1 MAQQQGVTVR
11 RAGVGDAG
19 KIAEFVNRAWRGRAI
34 ADRQR
39 VLERLGNVGFL
50 LAERDGDL
58 VGMLGWQVE
67 NLVVRVF
74 DFLVWPAYEGAAAGR
89 ALFASMEQAA
99 KELQCEVALLF
110 LPRSVPPQTV
120 EFCKTLGY
128 TPQVVASLPQAWRE
142 AAHEGR
148 LGDQDQVFIKKLRA
162 DRVLRPI

>member
-1 MAQQQGVTVR
+1 MR
-11 RAGVGDAG
+11 RAGIGDAE
-19 KIAEFVNRAWRGRAI
+19 KVAAFVNRAWRGRAI
-34 ADRQR
+34 VDKEA
-39 VLERLGNVGFL
+39 VLERVGNVGFL
-50 LAERDGDL
+50 LAERDGEL

-89 ALFASMEQAA
+89 PLFASMEQAA

-110 LPRSVPPQTV
+110 LPRSVSPPTV

-128 TPQVVASLPQAWRE
+128 TPHVVASLPQAWRE
-142 AAHEGR
+142 AAYEGR
-148 LGDQDQVFIKKLRA
+148 LKDDDKVFIKRLRA

>member
-1 MAQQQGVTVR
+1 MAQQQGITVR
-11 RAGVGDAG
+11 RAGVSDADRV
-19 KIAEFVNRAWRGRAI
+19 AAFVNRAWRGRAVV
-34 ADRQR
+34 DRQA
-39 VLERLGNVGFL
+39 VLERLGTVGFL

-89 ALFASMEQAA
+89 ALFAGMEKAA

-110 LPRSVPPQTV
+110 LPRSVPQQTV

-142 AAHEGR
+142 AAYESR
-148 LGDQDQVFIKKLRA
+148 LEDDDEVFIKRLRA